1 MRYRLRLLA
10 AGTPPFTLVEPT
22 TTAEAPMRVLAMTG
36 MLMLV
41 ASQPSGCGSQPAP
54 VTAGFNC
61 ETHFDFGS
69 QARPGNG
76 RIVGAAFTICVTPP
90 QRHVLTVSLERRDA
104 NAKWL
109 IRAKE
114 TGSTIP
120 GANFKLRKQVAV
132 GTACSPGHWRVRAHT
147 VGRYKGK
154 PYTAENVSI
163 ERTVSRR
170 DCERHLP

>member
-1 MRYRLRLLA
+1 
-10 AGTPPFTLVEPT
+10 
-22 TTAEAPMRVLAMTG
+22 MRVLTLTG
-36 MLMLV
+36 ALLLLTP
-41 ASQPSGCGSQPAP
+41 QPSGCAGPPQPSG
-54 VTAGFNC
+54 VGFNC

-90 QRHVLTVSLERRDA
+90 QRHVLTVSLERRDT

-114 TGSTIP
+114 TSSTIP
-120 GANFKLRKQVAV
+120 GVNFKVRKQVTV
-132 GTACSPGHWRVRAHT
+132 GTACSPGHWRVRART

-154 PYTAENVSI
+154 PYTAENASI

-170 DCERHLP
+170 DCERRLP